1 MPIKYFSAL
10 AGWMVLAATILLF
23 AGTREARAARYC
35 GCTDSQG
42 RTPSYDLSGS
52 DADFQKYCRAACS
65 SRPGTP
71 SAASGSTGGTA
82 GAVLQVLPGLM
93 GIFSAPSS
101 SSSAAR
107 EKADIAAAEAASRE
121 REREAARAS
130 ALAASRVEDQLAQ
143 ARDSLPNPWA
153 QGKDSSSAASSGTP
167 NRAPLLTR
175 QCVSIVHKN
184 TGGVSEGLW
193 RAVNGCGFPVQ
204 VIHCLYDDAR
214 QPKCGLKSEVGWGV
228 TDTIPA
234 GAFHYIPSALPPAS
248 TKVWY
253 FACDMRKGGL
263 CLKPGAATD
272 RR

>member
-1 MPIKYFSAL
+1 
-10 AGWMVLAATILLF
+10 
-23 AGTREARAARYC
+23 
-35 GCTDSQG
+35 
-42 RTPSYDLSGS
+42 
-52 DADFQKYCRAACS
+52 
-65 SRPGTP
+65 
-71 SAASGSTGGTA
+71 
-82 GAVLQVLPGLM
+82 M

-253 FACDMRKGGL
+253 FACDMRKGLVPEARRRDGSAL
-263 CLKPGAATD
+263 RHGRPAGFLAGFDSDGASPTCGPRKRAAFSARDTVGTAQAWMQAL
-272 RR
+272 